1 MNRQHLRAAT
11 EWLNDLAN
19 LTAGPTPL
27 ADSKPKIATLAAAL
41 AEDYP
46 AAAFNRQSLVVVA
59 KASKFF
65 PTYSEICAILSP
77 WWKERRPKPIAIASD
92 QPAAVRQ
99 REIEREARESWQ
111 NITPEQVRAK
121 IRTIRAGWQPRTYG
135 PFLASALRKHAPQHL
150 GLLPPEWLVEHLE
163 PADVVA
169 LRALR
174 ET

>member
-1 MNRQHLRAAT
+1 MNRDHLRVAT
-11 EWLNDLAN
+11 SWLNDLAN

-27 ADSKPKIATLAAAL
+27 ADSKPKIATMAAAL
-41 AEDYP
+41 AEDFP
-46 AAAFNRQSLVVVA
+46 AAAFTRQSLVVVA
-59 KASKFF
+59 RAAKFF
-65 PTYSEICAILSP
+65 PSYSEICAILSP

-111 NITPEQVRAK
+111 NITPEQVRSK
-121 IRTIRAGWQPRTYG
+121 IRAVRDGWQPRTYG
-135 PFLASALRKHAPQHL
+135 SFLASALRKHAPQHL
-150 GLLPPEWLVEHLE
+150 GMLPPEWLVEHTE

-169 LRALR
+169 LRRMR